1 MRFVDF
7 IVIKIFALAA
17 ANPVSLDPLFSS
29 DVPDLGNSP
38 STESLF
44 DPLYSEDTMNTNDL
58 FSSAASSDPGDSLLY
73 TDMALGNVATATSSL
88 DTTILDEPSDV
99 LFDQDNYSIGGNDD
113 LSAQFSQ
120 GEADNE
126 CIPDITTRGIGKM
139 RLGRSCSELKEDK
152 KSAPKTCDKSRSQLC
167 CCSGRGVDGAFN
179 LGCISST
186 HISFADLS
194 HVSVQSNIYI
204 CAFYVEKPCRVLNSL
219 HITARLFSLPVQ
231 SQT

>member
-1 MRFVDF
+1 MRFVNF
-7 IVIKIFALAA
+7 ILIEIFALTT

-29 DVPDLGNSP
+29 DVADVGNSP

-58 FSSAASSDPGDSLLY
+58 FSSAVSSDPGDSLLY

-88 DTTILDEPSDV
+88 DTTLLDEPSNV
-99 LFDQDNYSIGGNDD
+99 LFDQDDYSIGNDD
-113 LSAQFSQ
+113 LSVQLSQ
-120 GEADNE
+120 TEADNE
-126 CIPDITTRGIGKM
+126 CIPDMSARGIGKK

-152 KSAPKTCDKSRSQLC
+152 NSGPKTCDKSRPRLC

-186 HISFADLS
+186 HIPLLS
-194 HVSVQSNIYI
+194 CHVSVQFNI
-204 CAFYVEKPCRVLNSL
+204 FVLFL
-219 HITARLFSLPVQ
+219 
-231 SQT
+231 